1 MRCGSSPTIVRMM
14 NVVVTICGAVAGQ
27 LTRWVRTAIRMV
39 IGRVVALVSARKRSN
54 LNWISANALPSM
66 WQQFLDSTIELRGK
80 PGQDVLEVGKGVM
93 PVELGRLQEAHHHCG
108 TLASQLA
115 ADEQPIFSIM
125 RRFTWAQ

>member
-39 IGRVVALVSARKRSN
+39 IGRVVALVSARKRSS

-66 WQQFLDSTIELRGK
+66 WQQFLDSTIELRGQ

-115 ADEQPIFSIM
+115 ADEQPIFSFM
-125 RRFTWAQ
+125 